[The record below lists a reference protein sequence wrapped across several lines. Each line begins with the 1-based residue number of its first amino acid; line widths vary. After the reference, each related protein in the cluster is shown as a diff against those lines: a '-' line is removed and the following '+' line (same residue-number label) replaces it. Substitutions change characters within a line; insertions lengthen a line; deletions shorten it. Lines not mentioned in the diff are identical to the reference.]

1 MSRGRR
7 LPSLLV
13 ALLATMAAA
22 TPAHAYDPITW
33 YSVDG
38 GGTARAAA
46 GGYTLG
52 GTIGQPDAGVLASG
66 AYSLRGGFWIGGPSG
81 AVGVGENPP
90 VVRAFAFFAPRPNPI
105 RSTSR
110 LAFDLPRASRVA
122 LSVFDISGRAV
133 RRQDLGSLP
142 AGHHERLW
150 SAVDVDGRPM
160 SNGVYFLR
168 LDTDRDRSVRKVL
181 VLR

>member
-7 LPSLLV
+7 LPGLLV
-13 ALLATMAAA
+13 ALLATMALAA
-22 TPAHAYDPITW
+22 PARAYDPITW

-38 GGTARAAA
+38 GGTSRAAA

-66 AYSLRGGFWIGGPSG
+66 ATTLRGGFWIGGVAG
-81 AVGVGENPP
+81 AVGVAEGAPG
-90 VVRAFAFFAPRPNPI
+90 VRAFGFFAPRPNPV
-105 RSTSR
+105 RSASR
-110 LAFDLPRASRVA
+110 VAFDLPRASRVA

-133 RRQDLGSLP
+133 RRQDFGPMP
-142 AGHHERLW
+142 AGHHERVW
-150 SAVDVDGRPM
+150 NAVDETGRPIA
-160 SNGVYFLR
+160 NGVYFLR
-168 LDTDRDRSVRKVL
+168 LETDRERGVRKVL